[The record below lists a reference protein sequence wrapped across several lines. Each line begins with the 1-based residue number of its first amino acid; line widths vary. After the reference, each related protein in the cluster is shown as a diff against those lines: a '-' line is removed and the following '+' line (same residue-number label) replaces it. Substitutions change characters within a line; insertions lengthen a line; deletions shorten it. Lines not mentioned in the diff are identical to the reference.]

1 MSQSTRSK
9 LIIDAVATGAAA
21 LAPGAV
27 NPVGKLKAIAG
38 LAGFVLW
45 LFRSKEPLSPVA
57 GRPSGQ
63 RPASVRPA
71 FGKEGRRAQAGKGGR
86 GHG

>member
-27 NPVGKLKAIAG
+27 SPVGKLKTIAG
-38 LAGFVLW
+38 LAGVVLR
-45 LFRSKEPLSPVA
+45 LFRSKEP
-57 GRPSGQ
+57 RPPASRQ
-63 RPASVRPA
+63 RPARIPPA
-71 FGKEGRRAQAGKGGR
+71 FRREGRLPAGKGGR